1 VHLLVRL
8 YLRTAFLFLALGLL
22 AGLWIEIQLVTGG
35 TLSHG
40 MVVAHVHLLLVGFL
54 LMTILGVAFWL
65 FPRSGRGQPIGPY
78 PHLVAIAYVLLTV
91 GTLVRAGT
99 EFFDLQL
106 TAQIWGYARL
116 GAATAQVAGIGLGV
130 VALWGRIRGAAF
142 PKVEPV
148 APPGSDAHRGPGG

>member
-1 VHLLVRL
+1 MHLLVRL

-35 TLSHG
+35 AISHG

-78 PHLVAIAYVLLTV
+78 PHLVAFAYVLLTL
-91 GTLVRAGT
+91 GTAIRATT

-106 TAQIWGYARL
+106 TAQVWGYLRL
-116 GAATAQVAGIGLGV
+116 AASTAQVAGIGIGI

-142 PKVEPV
+142 PKNEPG
-148 APPGSDAHRGPGG
+148 APSRGPGV